1 MARANRKMPSANIIS
16 QLGQATV
23 SGKIP
28 FPEIVSKLIAE
39 GVDYYHVDYVKQ
51 RKTFYGKD
59 DLTAETQ
66 IHYMNL
72 PKVAPELDAVALKA
86 VILDSQVNHQA
97 YEAFTQR
104 AMQAGVVAYFAFLN
118 GRRVVYWGRS
128 GESHTEYFPD

>member
-1 MARANRKMPSANIIS
+1 MDKVQIQKIADATLASKMS
-16 QLGQATV
+16 
-23 SGKIP
+23 
-28 FPEIVSKLIAE
+28 FPEAVGGLLEA

-59 DLTAETQ
+59 GLTAETQ